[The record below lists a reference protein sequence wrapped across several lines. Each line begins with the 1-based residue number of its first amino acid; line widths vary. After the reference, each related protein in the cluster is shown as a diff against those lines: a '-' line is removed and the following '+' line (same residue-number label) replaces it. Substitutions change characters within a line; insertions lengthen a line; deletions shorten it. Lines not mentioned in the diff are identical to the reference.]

1 MFEKA
6 KWYHESKSDTLSGSQ
21 GMALWKQA
29 NQPEAVFLDWY
40 VSKYKWV
47 KRHSNKVKEE
57 PGRERQ
63 CAGYWSA

>member
-1 MFEKA
+1 
-6 KWYHESKSDTLSGSQ
+6 
-21 GMALWKQA
+21 MALLKQA

-63 CAGYWSA
+63 CAGY